1 MYKEV
6 SGLAKAPAQI
16 GGIAIFEFMKR
27 SDRALNITSDNCK
40 PRDRAYLFQYEEAL
54 KVKLSEILS
63 LFISNLEMD

>member
-6 SGLAKAPAQI
+6 LGLAKAPAQI

-54 KVKLSEILS
+54 KGEALRD
-63 LFISNLEMD
+63 LEMD